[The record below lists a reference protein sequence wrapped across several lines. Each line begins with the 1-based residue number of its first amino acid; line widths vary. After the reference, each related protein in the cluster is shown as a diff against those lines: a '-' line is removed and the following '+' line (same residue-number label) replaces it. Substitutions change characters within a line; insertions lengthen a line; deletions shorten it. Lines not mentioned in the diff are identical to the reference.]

1 MKSEVRV
8 FWTTL
13 LPSFCSVHFPKR
25 LVQPKR
31 MSLPRYYESCRI
43 SVRDRSS
50 LAFAPW
56 HLSWVHLHRNDL
68 GLCHYLCRL
77 CSHWCCPGLLLSIA
91 LQAGSS
97 SSIFQ
102 RQEKEKST
110 PRDIDWHMLSHDS
123 GLYFFAPSSSW
134 SCCCKACWT
143 SKPHRIP
150 WPKVGAGYIS
160 CTWAKLCYRSHAA
173 STLNLSNS
181 FVSVLWPH
189 ALGSTTRGMFF
200 IFTALHSLYG
210 ALNLPSP
217 GIVSIT
223 FFLHSG
229 FLSFSDVKLVTS

>member
-1 MKSEVRV
+1 MTTVNQTLFLPENGPLSWGQVMVTLEPVSTKICYQSSSMVKRVMLSPASNPRGRSPPLQRCVWCLDCKEFNIAPCFNLAEDRITNSIFLKSEVRV

-31 MSLPRYYESCRI
+31 MSLPRYYESCQI

-56 HLSWVHLHRNDL
+56 HLFWVHLHRNDL

-102 RQEKEKST
+102 RQE
-110 PRDIDWHMLSHDS
+110 
-123 GLYFFAPSSSW
+123 
-134 SCCCKACWT
+134 
-143 SKPHRIP
+143 
-150 WPKVGAGYIS
+150 
-160 CTWAKLCYRSHAA
+160 
-173 STLNLSNS
+173 
-181 FVSVLWPH
+181 
-189 ALGSTTRGMFF
+189 
-200 IFTALHSLYG
+200 
-210 ALNLPSP
+210 
-217 GIVSIT
+217 
-223 FFLHSG
+223 
-229 FLSFSDVKLVTS
+229 